1 MTASTV
7 PRRTATR
14 WRVLGLVVAVVVGM
28 ALAAQTRV
36 NGELAGRIGDGV
48 AAALLSF
55 LGGEVI
61 LLALVLV
68 LPGMRRGVAR
78 VVGAM
83 RGGELRPWQ
92 VLGGFCGAFLVV
104 CQGLTVGAI
113 GVALFTV
120 AVVAGQATSSLVV
133 DRVGLGPGQAR
144 PVSTSRILGALL
156 TIGAVL
162 LAVSDRLATPSALG
176 LAALPVVAGVAVA
189 WQQAVNGRVSATA
202 GSPLSA
208 TLVNFTVGT
217 VLLLVVAGI
226 VVAAR
231 GWPGPLPGEPLLYV
245 GGPLGILFVAA
256 AAAIVPLTGVLLLG
270 LGTVVGQL
278 VGALLLD
285 LFIPADGDHLTA
297 ATVAGTALTLVAVAV
312 AALPARR
319 RV

>member
-1 MTASTV
+1 VTASTV
-7 PRRTATR
+7 PRRTVTR
-14 WRVLGLVVAVVVGM
+14 RRGLGLVVAVVVGM
-28 ALAAQTRV
+28 ALAAQARI

-78 VVGAM
+78 VVGAI

-92 VLGGFCGAFLVV
+92 VLGGFCGAFLVI

-162 LAVSDRLATPSALG
+162 LAVSDRS
-176 LAALPVVAGVAVA
+176 
-189 WQQAVNGRVSATA
+189 
-202 GSPLSA
+202 
-208 TLVNFTVGT
+208 
-217 VLLLVVAGI
+217 
-226 VVAAR
+226 
-231 GWPGPLPGEPLLYV
+231 
-245 GGPLGILFVAA
+245 
-256 AAAIVPLTGVLLLG
+256 
-270 LGTVVGQL
+270 
-278 VGALLLD
+278 
-285 LFIPADGDHLTA
+285 
-297 ATVAGTALTLVAVAV
+297 
-312 AALPARR
+312 
-319 RV
+319 